1 MRPRTKHALRVALT
15 VATLALL
22 VVLARRVDWP
32 AVLRAARA
40 ADPRLLAAA
49 VAVNFLG
56 LISKALSWWVFLRP
70 VGAASPG
77 LAVRAS
83 FVGSGL
89 NNVLPANGGDAAR
102 VVFVTRTGGIPGPT
116 ALATIALER
125 LFDLVGY
132 VLFLGVAP
140 LIIPLPDIVAR
151 WRWAALGLLV
161 PLAAFLWFLT
171 RRGVHHRASGNALE
185 VVANEA
191 VPESLWPRTRFH
203 VGRFTRSVA
212 ALATGRRFLA
222 AALLALGFWASQV
235 ATFGLVARAAGLE
248 LPLAGHVATTLAV
261 NVSFLLR
268 PTPGNVG
275 FFQLVYAVAAAAFG
289 VPRATAIAVALLI
302 QTLQIVPTTIVG
314 VALAP
319 EFVFRRAKRRAAEQD
334 LASE

>member
-1 MRPRTKHALRVALT
+1 MRRRTKHALRLALT
-15 VATLALL
+15 LGTLALL

-32 AVLRAARA
+32 AVLRAARG
-40 ADPRLLAAA
+40 ADLRLLAAA

-56 LISKALSWWVFLRP
+56 LVSKALSWWVFLRP
-70 VGAASPG
+70 VGAGSPG
-77 LAVRAS
+77 IAIRAS

-102 VVFVTRTGGIPGPT
+102 VVFVTRTAGIPAPT

-125 LFDLVGY
+125 IFDLVGY

-140 LIIPLPDIVAR
+140 LLIPLPEMVAR
-151 WRWAALGLLV
+151 WRWIALGLLA
-161 PLAAFLWFLT
+161 PLVGFLWFLT
-171 RRGVHHRASGNALE
+171 RRGVHHRASGNVLTH
-185 VVANEA
+185 VAGEA
-191 VPESLWPRTRFH
+191 VPDSQWARVRHHAARFS
-203 VGRFTRSVA
+203 RSVS
-212 ALATGRRFLA
+212 ALATGPRFFS

-235 ATFGLVARAAGLE
+235 ATFGLVARAAGLG

-275 FFQLVYAVAAAAFG
+275 FFQLVYAVTAGAFG

-302 QTLQIVPTTIVG
+302 QTLQIVPTTLVG
-314 VALAP
+314 IALAP
-319 EFVFRRAKRRAAEQD
+319 EFVFRRAKRVPTDGD
-334 LASE
+334 LAAQ